1 MAHPFVAT
9 MIDGGLEGCGPSQPW
24 PAVNQHHFTA
34 PTERTPSRE
43 SASNGPSVR
52 GNDVRWRPGGL
63 RSLAAVAGRKLNT
76 GFTAPT
82 ERTPSRGAA
91 SNGPPSLPRRQSKK
105 LVRSDFNERKANI
118 LLLFRLIEFDL
129 PTVIF
134 PSFQDIKVPNLCR
147 FVRLQEIRLSLP
159 AQHFPARFFPWIGTQ
174 GDGVRNRGRLGDP
187 FITLA
192 VRLIQPGA
200 PDDKTQQRKKA
211 GHESDRPVSTRKLL
225 AGIDVHRT
233 KYRILEK
240 AKRLMRGYG
249 KNLTHL

>member
-82 ERTPSRGAA
+82 EHRSRAHPLNPVLFL
-91 SNGPPSLPRRQSKK
+91 SPQVLFQFFESTNPT
-105 LVRSDFNERKANI
+105 VFVIFANI
-118 LLLFRLIEFDL
+118 IIWQRFVPKADFCRGPQINEIYRNQAFFDRQIAVASAL
-129 PTVIF
+129 PSIHQMLRRYYFLV
-134 PSFQDIKVPNLCR
+134 SSANLC
-147 FVRLQEIRLSLP
+147 LSNP
-159 AQHFPARFFPWIGTQ
+159 
-174 GDGVRNRGRLGDP
+174 
-187 FITLA
+187 LA
-192 VRLIQPGA
+192 EYI
-200 PDDKTQQRKKA
+200 KTIFA
-211 GHESDRPVSTRKLL
+211 SHT
-225 AGIDVHRT
+225 
-233 KYRILEK
+233 
-240 AKRLMRGYG
+240 
-249 KNLTHL
+249 